1 MFLRF
6 TSTDRLKKIVLFIFL
21 LYGLGLLGH
30 ISTFFIFYLIFGKYI
45 YFDFLSTYS
54 MYASLIAMSIT
65 ISLYLIFL
73 TIWKRYIGAIH
84 SDIPNI
90 GAFLF
95 IIGGQL
101 LYNLN
106 NMLNIISHSA
116 NIDLLEVVGTMI
128 MVIGN
133 IAILQI
139 LINNSKKKEVEDEL
153 QKTRHAMELEQAHYK
168 EVEKRR
174 EELTKIRH
182 DFNNQLA
189 AIGRLINA
197 GEEKSAKEMISTL
210 STEIIGT
217 RENPYCN
224 IPVVNAILLDKMQLC
239 EQSGITLSVDL
250 NLPITLTVEQMHLC
264 SIFSNLLDNAINAC
278 KNQKSTNTPNI
289 QLNSMVDG
297 DYLFIK
303 LTNPSNEP
311 PKKPLAGHGFGTQ
324 ILLDLSARYGG
335 SYRGEYNAG
344 VFTAIVTLLAVQ
356 EA

>member
-1 MFLRF
+1 MYMLLHF
-6 TSTDRLKKIVLFIFL
+6 TSTDKLKKIVLFIFL

-30 ISTFFIFYLIFGKYI
+30 ISTFFIFYLIFGEYI
-45 YFDFLSTYS
+45 FFDFLSTYS
-54 MYASLIAMSIT
+54 MYASLIAMFIT
-65 ISLYLIFL
+65 ISLYLVFL
-73 TIWKRYIGAIH
+73 AIWKRYIGAMR

-116 NIDLLEVVGTMI
+116 EIDLLAVAGTMI

-139 LINNSKKKEVEDEL
+139 LITTSKKKEAEDEL
-153 QKTRHAMELEQAHYK
+153 KKTRHAMELEQSHYR
-168 EVEKRR
+168 ETEKRR
-174 EELTKIRH
+174 EELIKIRH
-182 DFNNQLA
+182 DFNNQLSV
-189 AIGRLINA
+189 ISRLIRT
-197 GEEKSAKEMISTL
+197 GEENLAQDMISTL
-210 STEIIGT
+210 SKEIIET
-217 RENPYCN
+217 KENPYCN
-224 IPVVNAILLDKMQLC
+224 IPVINAILTDKAKTCKELGIMFAVNL
-239 EQSGITLSVDL
+239 ELPQSLS
-250 NLPITLTVEQMHLC
+250 VEQMHLC
-264 SIFSNLLDNAINAC
+264 SVFSNLLDNAINAC
-278 KNQKSTNTPNI
+278 KNQKSTNTPTI

-311 PKKPLAGHGFGTQ
+311 HKKPMAGRGYGSQ

-344 VFTAIVTLLAVQ
+344 VFTAVVTLLTV
-356 EA
+356 